1 MKIRIN
7 NKNGEK
13 IAECDLS
20 HHDIGVWYTNHK
32 SNIVNIYGDIIQ
44 TETGFDDVIDID
56 IDNIISSKKIQMIKS
71 VTSAWTVF
79 ETLRSEYQLDTS
91 DDVRYVLE
99 ILIIPKI
106 YGYINEQEYN
116 KYKKELYNF
125 LEFDG
130 VSFMNSEYD
139 YYELDNLIKNFNPIY
154 NV

>member
-1 MKIRIN
+1 MKIRVN

-13 IAECDLS
+13 IAECELWKDEYNNLS
-20 HHDIGVWYTNHK
+20 LINS
-32 SNIVNIYGDIIQ
+32 SNIKNVYTDVEQGKN
-44 TETGFDDVIDID
+44 GFDDVIDID
-56 IDNIISSKKIQMIKS
+56 IDNIISSKKMQMIQS
-71 VTSAWTVF
+71 ITSAWTVF

-99 ILIIPKI
+99 ILIVPKI

-125 LEFDG
+125 LKFDG
-130 VSFMNSEYD
+130 ISFMNSEYD
-139 YYELDNLIKNFNPIY
+139 YYELDNLIKNFNRIY